1 MHERYFADELIDVQL
16 KKNIKIE
23 SNKCCQQELQH
34 GGSLAYVNYFR
45 SFKSCLTDYGI
56 EGYSRPMLFRPML
69 FCPYI
74 LANGFAPP

>member
-16 KKNIKIE
+16 KKYIKVKVTNVA
-23 SNKCCQQELQH
+23 NKELQH

-69 FCPYI
+69 FCPCI
-74 LANGFAPP
+74 FANGFAPP